1 MEKLKES
8 SSEKDYNS
16 EASEGEDIEKES
28 MIIKK
33 NLKYGNTFNF

>member
-16 EASEGEDIEKES
+16 EASESEDIEIKENDN
-28 MIIKK
+28 KK

>member
-16 EASEGEDIEKES
+16 EASESEDIEKES